1 MRTGSYV
8 MYLAIEKKRNLSL
21 LRIMMRFSLN
31 SLRVRKRGNKDE
43 RFKFPVKMTPKN
55 EGC

>member
-8 MYLAIEKKRNLSL
+8 MYLAIEKKQNLSL